1 MTSGRSRLNYNGPM
15 KTALSPTIAAAID
28 ERYQRLIP
36 TIQQLPHNGSRPL
49 TVSGRV
55 AGWITGKATHHIAD
69 MPGVQIE
76 DEAVHITAVTSRRL
90 SLTRVLEQ
98 LATGLK
104 GTGCL
109 RGWRDELLDVI
120 GEGEQLAVIERA
132 AMRPL
137 GLLTRA
143 VHLNAWTPD
152 GKMWVARRAPDKHTD
167 PGMWD
172 TLVGGL
178 AVAGES
184 LDLSL
189 LRESDEEA
197 GLQPE
202 QLAQRS
208 ALRTIVR
215 MHRQL
220 PEGYQVE
227 DVLVSDCVLD
237 ESVVP
242 VNKDGEVSEFRLL
255 SCQDLW
261 DMIEE
266 GQFTCEAEL
275 TLLDSLR
282 RRCGA

>member
-1 MTSGRSRLNYNGPM
+1 MAS
-15 KTALSPTIAAAID
+15 AID
-28 ERYQRLIP
+28 KRYQRLIP
-36 TIQQLPHNGSRPL
+36 NIQQLPPTGSRPL
-49 TVSGRV
+49 TLSGRV
-55 AGWITGKATHHIAD
+55 AGWITEKATHHLSD

-90 SLTRVLEQ
+90 SLSQVLEQ
-98 LATGLK
+98 LATGLQ

-143 VHLNAWTPD
+143 VHLNAWSSD
-152 GKMWVARRAPDKHTD
+152 GKIWVARRALDKQSD

-178 AVAGES
+178 VAAGES
-184 LDLSL
+184 PEESL

-197 GLQPE
+197 GLQSE
-202 QLAQRS
+202 QLAQCTP
-208 ALRTIVR
+208 LRTILR

-227 DVLVSDCVLD
+227 DVLVGDCVLD
-237 ESVVP
+237 DSVKP

-255 SCQDLW
+255 SYKDVW
-261 DMIEE
+261 DMIEQGE
-266 GQFTCEAEL
+266 FTYEAEL
-275 TLLDSLR
+275 TLLDSMQR
-282 RRCGA
+282 QCDS